1 LRIWFKKRVN
11 AVGYIERTEGCDLL
25 TLLSRKMKQ
34 PSVSESETD
43 VLVDSNFD
51 PDTDS
56 GCESGEDPDESAE
69 FYDGLFETFQKQG
82 PTLGNHADSTKKMI
96 EEQEVQW
103 TR

>member
-1 LRIWFKKRVN
+1 
-11 AVGYIERTEGCDLL
+11 
-25 TLLSRKMKQ
+25 M
-34 PSVSESETD
+34 D
-43 VLVDSNFD
+43 VLGDSDFD

-56 GCESGEDPDESAE
+56 SRASGEDPDESAD
-69 FYDGLFETFQKQG
+69 FYDGLFERFQKEG